1 MRLLQARLLTDEN
14 ISPKVVEYLRNIGLD
29 VLDTKEQLWYGTED
43 EELINRAYR
52 EQRFILTHDSD
63 FGTLAINQGKPCYG
77 ILYLRLRSLKSTNVI
92 HVCERLFHKDIEI
105 HPYTIWVIEDAR
117 VRIRYLMKNEQ

>member
-1 MRLLQARLLTDEN
+1 MKLRQAHLLADEN
-14 ISPKVVEYLRNIGLD
+14 ISPKVLAYLRSIGLD
-29 VLDTKEQLWYGTED
+29 VLDTKEQRWCGTAD

-77 ILYLRLRSLKSTNVI
+77 ILYLRIKNLKSINVI
-92 HVCERLFHKDIEI
+92 RACENLF
-105 HPYTIWVIEDAR
+105 
-117 VRIRYLMKNEQ
+117 